1 MESKQLHSIIGIWT
15 NACRFLLAAVFIF
28 SGFVKAV
35 DPLGIQYKIQDYLEV
50 FGWVASVPAFLPFL
64 ASVLQAMVEFCLGV
78 YLLFGIRRR
87 MTTLFVVLIMGVMT
101 PLTLWLALSNPISDC
116 GCFGDAVTLTNW
128 ETFGKN
134 VLLLIAAVSVFKWGN
149 RITPL
154 VTKRFDWL
162 VAMYTFL
169 YISGMTLYCYRE
181 LPVFD
186 FRPYHIGAD
195 IRKGMEIPEGE
206 KPTVYETRFILQKDG
221 VEKEFTLENY
231 PDSTWTFVDSKTMVK
246 EQGYEPPIHD
256 FSIIRQEDGED
267 ITDEVL
273 DDDNYTFLLVAHQLS
288 QADDSTIDLINELYD
303 YSVEHG
309 YQFYCL
315 TSSPDSDIEDWQERT
330 GAEYPFCLMDD
341 ITLKTMIRSNPG
353 LMLLKNGV
361 VINKWSVNSLPD
373 EYVLTDRLEKLP
385 LAQINEK
392 TFSHKVVLV
401 LAWFVFPLLFF
412 SMVDVIWEHLPAG
425 MCCIELNTDMKRYLS
440 EKPYGVNYRDFLD
453 VTKKEIG
460 TINRVVMNPPF
471 THHQDID
478 HVRRAY
484 DLLDAGGVLVA
495 IMCESTFF
503 RSDKKSVEFRDFLD
517 SVYAQTIKLEPG
529 TFRESGTDVATRIVK
544 IRKPL

>member
-1 MESKQLHSIIGIWT
+1 LESKQSHSIVGIWT
-15 NACRFLLAAVFIF
+15 NACRFLLALVFIF

-35 DPLGIQYKIQDYLEV
+35 DPLGTQYKIQDYLEA
-50 FGWVASVPAFLPFL
+50 FGWVALVPAFLPFL
-64 ASVLQAMVEFCLGV
+64 ASVLQAMVEFCLGI

-87 MTTLFVVLIMGVMT
+87 MTTLFVVVIMGVMT

-162 VAMYTFL
+162 VAMYAFL
-169 YISGMTLYCYRE
+169 YILGMTLYCYRE

-186 FRPYHIGAD
+186 FRPYRIGTD
-195 IRKGMEIPEGE
+195 IRKGMEIPEGA
-206 KPTVYETRFILQKDG
+206 KPTVYDTRFILQKNG
-221 VEKEFTLENY
+221 VEKEFTLDDY
-231 PDSTWTFVDSKTMVK
+231 PDSTWTFVDSRTVVK
-246 EQGYEPPIHD
+246 EQGYEPPIRD

-267 ITDEVL
+267 VTDEIL
-273 DDDNYTFLLVAHQLS
+273 TDDKYTFLLVAHQLS
-288 QADDSTIDLINELYD
+288 QADDSSIDLINELYD

-361 VINKWSVNSLPD
+361 VINKWSVNNLPD
-373 EYVLTDRLEKLP
+373 EYVLTDRLENLP
-385 LAQINEK
+385 LAQVNEK

-412 SMVDVIWEHLPAG
+412 SMVDVIWEHFHRKKKLKLK
-425 MCCIELNTDMKRYLS
+425 ENR
-440 EKPYGVNYRDFLD
+440 
-453 VTKKEIG
+453 TK
-460 TINRVVMNPPF
+460 
-471 THHQDID
+471 
-478 HVRRAY
+478 
-484 DLLDAGGVLVA
+484 
-495 IMCESTFF
+495 
-503 RSDKKSVEFRDFLD
+503 
-517 SVYAQTIKLEPG
+517 
-529 TFRESGTDVATRIVK
+529 
-544 IRKPL
+544 